1 VRAEPWGWGVLRPAD
16 GAILDV
22 DPSGVRAIAVG
33 LRERSAAVAAQRRV
47 CDRIDVVRGDPTMG
61 AGLARFTGMWG
72 SAATA
77 LAHEL
82 DLLGIELG
90 KCADAVLATDQ
101 AGRR

>member
-1 VRAEPWGWGVLRPAD
+1 MRPDD
-16 GAILDV
+16 GAVLKV
-22 DPSGVRAIAVG
+22 DPPGVRAVASG
-33 LRERSAAVAAQRRV
+33 LRERSAAVTAQRRV
-47 CDRIDVVRGDPTMG
+47 CDGIDVARGDPTMG